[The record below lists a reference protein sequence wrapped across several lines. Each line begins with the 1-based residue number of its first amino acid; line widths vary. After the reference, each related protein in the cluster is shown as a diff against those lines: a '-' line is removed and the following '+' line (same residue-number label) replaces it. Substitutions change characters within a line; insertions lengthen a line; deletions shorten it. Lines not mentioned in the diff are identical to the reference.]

1 VRTPLVTR
9 REFLDAAGVF
19 LCLGGAARPARA
31 NGVQRS
37 VLQNDALSL
46 SFAFGPHGVM
56 ARTFENRL
64 TGQRIAL
71 PAEEFLLEFDDGSHV
86 SSPQMTGK
94 VQAVGAERVEWRFAA
109 PAGLEVRVEYRLAP
123 QAHYLRKQIAVRQLG
138 GRERR
143 LVCATLENWQ
153 GVARGWATCQ
163 GDRLP
168 YGSHPVFC
176 DDLWAGVEFV
186 AAFNQVAPEGF
197 TLRSRP
203 GRRPLGDAWL
213 DLHST
218 VLGVARPGSVRDA
231 FFRYLDDIRLA
242 PARMTACYNSWWTLP
257 KIVVQRDNLALIREL
272 KQALFDRHGVF
283 FDIITTD
290 MGWSNPRSIWEI
302 DRSILPQGFDDI
314 RAIVE
319 PAGGKL
325 GVWMSPSEIYPPV
338 CDYDWAERAGYTVL
352 RPERQ
357 NRPGQKRICSLPGL
371 SLADP
376 KYREQTKRQLQR
388 LIRENGLAHIKYDGF
403 WAAEQHAHHDLPTG
417 DDSVEPLAEHSL
429 ELLAASKA
437 ANPQLV
443 TEPTYMN
450 SIANYISPWILK
462 YSDTVWAN
470 GEDCVVGV
478 GPAPDYRESHTNA
491 REFMIFQALDQVW
504 LPQNAVHYFDIVHV
518 DPAEGFPNHAA
529 MAFGRGR
536 FFLSTYVNPKL
547 MNAEDWRIYAGLLR
561 WARGN
566 TDILRHTT
574 VVRSRVELGE
584 PYAYGHWLGQRGIVA
599 VRNPANETKHYVLDL
614 AQTGAPRDLADAVC
628 YTQYPYRRGIAA
640 GLTGRAQVRL
650 ELAPWEVLFLEIVP
664 RGRLRETVA
673 LGARWYHN
681 AGGALSI
688 VPDRGVDRVRVF
700 EPGAAERQLRVTPRQ
715 DAPLSGELMARTV
728 GPASKSA
735 GLKAK
740 SWTNPLFPFRYPATP
755 NADTLAGLR
764 ETEWKNVKWRDVPST
779 SFAIEGSVSIP
790 AAGGKVLLL
799 VEFPGREHRPS
810 RCQAWVDGRPVRLEP
825 RDSTEHVGYYN
836 WTGALRPFESE
847 WTWYLCDVGAG
858 VQRVKFEGAAGHP
871 SPRLGLWVWTDQ
883 DLAVCKQP
891 VQVRGSEAAMPQYRE
906 WIERTGICL
915 LTPAA
920 Q

>member
-1 VRTPLVTR
+1 LVTR

-19 LCLGGAARPARA
+19 LCLGGAARPALA
-31 NGVQRS
+31 NDARHR
-37 VLQNDALSL
+37 VLENDALRL
-46 SFAFGPHGVM
+46 SFGVGPQGVT
-56 ARTFENRL
+56 ARSFENRL
-64 TGQRIAL
+64 TGERTTL
-71 PAEEFLLEFDDGSHV
+71 PTAEFLLEFDDGAKV
-86 SSPQMTGK
+86 SSQQLTGK
-94 VQAVGAERVEWRFAA
+94 LQAADAGLMEWRYTG

-123 QAHYLRKQIAVRQLG
+123 RARYVRKRISLRVPRGPQ
-138 GRERR
+138 RR
-143 LVCATLENWQ
+143 LVVAELEDWQ
-153 GVARGWATCQ
+153 GVPRRWATCQ
-163 GDRLP
+163 ADRFP
-168 YGSHPVFC
+168 YGSHPVYC
-176 DDLWAGVEFV
+176 DTLWAGVEFV
-186 AAFNQVAPEGF
+186 VAFNQVGPEGF

-203 GRRPLGDAWL
+203 GRRPIGAEWVE
-213 DLHST
+213 LHST
-218 VLGVARPGSVRDA
+218 VLGVARPGGVRDA

-242 PARMTACYNSWWTLP
+242 PARMVACYNSWWTLP
-257 KIVVQRDNLALIREL
+257 KVVKQRDNLALIREL
-272 KQALFDRHGVF
+272 KGALFDRHGVF

-338 CDYDWAERAGYTVL
+338 CDYDWAEQAGYTVL
-352 RPERQ
+352 RPERES
-357 NRPGQKRICSLPGL
+357 RSGQKRVCSVPGL

-403 WAAEQHAHHDLPTG
+403 WAVEQHAHHDLAPG

-462 YSDTVWAN
+462 HSDTVWAN

-491 REFMIFQALDQVW
+491 REFMVFQALDQVW

-518 DPAEGFPNHAA
+518 DSAEGFANHAA
-529 MAFGRGR
+529 MAVGRGR
-536 FFLSTYVNPKL
+536 FFLSTYLNPKL
-547 MNAEDWRIYAGLLR
+547 MNADDWRVYAGLLR

-566 TDILRHTT
+566 VDLLRNT
-574 VVRSRVELGE
+574 VVVPSRVELGE
-584 PYAYGHWLGQRGIVA
+584 PYAYGHWRGQRGVVA
-599 VRNPANETKHYVLDL
+599 VRNPSNESTDYVLDL
-614 AQTGAPRDLADAVC
+614 AQAGAPRELADALC

-640 GLTGRAQVRL
+640 GLTGRGQVPLR
-650 ELAPWEVLFLEIVP
+650 LAPWEVLFLEVVP
-664 RGRLRETVA
+664 RSELQETVA
-673 LGARWYHN
+673 VGARWDRA
-681 AGGALSI
+681 AGETLSI
-688 VPDRGVDRVRVF
+688 VPDQGVDRVRVF
-700 EPGAAERQLRVTPRQ
+700 EPGAAERQVRVAPRQ
-715 DAPLSGELMARTV
+715 EAKLSGALMTRTV
-728 GPASKSA
+728 GPLAK
-735 GLKAK
+735 GEWLQAK
-740 SWTNPLFPFRYPATP
+740 SRTHPLFPFRYPATP
-755 NADTLAGLR
+755 NAETLAGLR

-779 SFAIEGSVSIP
+779 SFAMECSVSIP
-790 AAGGKVLLL
+790 AAPGKVLLL

-810 RCQAWVDGRPVRLEP
+810 RCQAWVDGRPARLEP
-825 RDSTEHVGYYN
+825 RDSTEHIGYYN

-858 VQRVKFEGAAGHP
+858 VHCVKFEGAAGHP

-891 VQVRGSEAAMPQYRE
+891 ILVRGSEAAMPQYRE
-906 WIERTGICL
+906 WIERMGICL
-915 LTPAA
+915 LKPAA
-920 Q
+920 P